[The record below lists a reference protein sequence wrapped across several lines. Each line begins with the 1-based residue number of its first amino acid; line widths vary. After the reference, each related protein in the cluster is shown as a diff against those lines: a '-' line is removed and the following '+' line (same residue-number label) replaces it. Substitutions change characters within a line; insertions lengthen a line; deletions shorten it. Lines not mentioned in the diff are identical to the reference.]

1 MRQPAVAGHFYPAEP
16 AQLREEVG
24 RLLGRAD
31 PQAGGRAAPPA
42 LALLVPH
49 AGYLYSGR
57 VAGAT
62 YASAAL
68 PGSLVIL
75 CPNHTGR
82 GRPMAICS
90 RGGWLTP
97 LGPAAIHE
105 RLADLVLSHC
115 EEVEVDDAAHRG
127 EHSLEVQIPFLQ
139 VSLGTF
145 SFVPLCVGTEDL
157 AALLRLGAGL
167 GRALKE
173 AREPVGLI
181 LSSDMSH
188 YVTAQQARAK
198 DMMAIERILAL
209 DPEGLHRVVRQHDI
223 TMCGYAP
230 AVAGLAAANAA
241 GASHARLVAYASS
254 GDASGDYERV
264 VGYAGVTIS

>member
-1 MRQPAVAGHFYPAEP
+1 MMRQPAVAGHFYPAEP
-16 AQLREEVG
+16 ALLREEVG

-31 PQAGGRAAPPA
+31 PQTGGGAVRQA

-49 AGYLYSGR
+49 AGYVYSGR

-82 GRPMAICS
+82 GRPVAIAS

-97 LGPAAIHE
+97 LGPAVIHD

-115 EEVEVDDAAHRG
+115 QDVEVDDGAHRQ

-139 VSLGTF
+139 VALGTF
-145 SFVPLCVGTEDL
+145 AFGPLCVGTANL
-157 AALLRLGAGL
+157 ATLLRLGEGL
-167 GRALKE
+167 GRALEE
-173 AREPVGLI
+173 AREPVALI

-188 YVTAQQARAK
+188 YITAREARAK
-198 DMMAIERILAL
+198 DMVAIEKILAL
-209 DPEGLHRVVRQHDI
+209 DPEGLHRVVQDHDI

-230 AVAGLAAANAA
+230 AVAGLAAA
-241 GASHARLVAYASS
+241 
-254 GDASGDYERV
+254 
-264 VGYAGVTIS
+264 